1 MERFSK
7 NARKYVAALVGVG
20 LLIGLR
26 YLEIDIPGLPAI
38 VSDLVAGALVAE
50 AVFQIPNTAA
60 EEADPMDTIQ

>member
-7 NARKYVAALVGVG
+7 NARKYLTALIGVG
-20 LLIGLR
+20 LLVGMR

-50 AVFQIPNTAA
+50 AVFQIPNSV
-60 EEADPMDTIQ
+60 EQPDPMDGIQ